1 LADGWRLELDGDD
14 GKSEISAGY
23 LVDAS
28 GRDGF
33 LARTHDLRIRD
44 SRHNSAALF
53 AHYEGVNSDAWET
66 PGNISI
72 YWFEHG
78 WVWMIPLP
86 DGVTS
91 IGAVCMPDYLKTR
104 RAGLEEFMEET
115 LRLCPKAWDVLK
127 DARRTSDV
135 SGAGNYSYKAKAA
148 GGDGYLLVGDSYA
161 FVDPVFSTG
170 VLLAMSGAE
179 RAARTVNDIL
189 DRPAKAG
196 AYQRR
201 YQREINHAIKRVS
214 WFVVRFNTPTMMNL
228 FMAPRNPL
236 GVKNA
241 VISLLAGD
249 FYRRGTL
256 AWQLRLFRTI
266 FAVSRLVNP
275 DTDKRLGERLK
286 NLPSVSMPENERSG
300 GPATELAAQPER
312 GA

>member
-1 LADGWRLELDGDD
+1 
-14 GKSEISAGY
+14 
-23 LVDAS
+23 
-28 GRDGF
+28 
-33 LARTHDLRIRD
+33 
-44 SRHNSAALF
+44 
-53 AHYEGVNSDAWET
+53 
-66 PGNISI
+66 
-72 YWFEHG
+72 
-78 WVWMIPLP
+78 MIPLP

-104 RAGLEEFMEET
+104 RGDLDDFMEQT

-127 DARRTSDV
+127 DARRIGEV
-135 SGAGNYSYKAKAA
+135 SGAGNYSYKATSA

-189 DRPAKAG
+189 DRPAKAA

-201 YQREINHAIKRVS
+201 YQREIDHAITRVS
-214 WFVVRFNTPTMMNL
+214 WFVMRFNTRTMMNL

-249 FYRRGTL
+249 FYWGGTL
-256 AWQLRLFRTI
+256 AWRLSLFRGI
-266 FAVSRLVNP
+266 YAVSRWLNR
-275 DTDKRLGERLK
+275 DEENRIGERLR

-300 GPATELAAQPER
+300 RAAPELANAPGR
-312 GA
+312 PG